1 MKRFNE
7 RTEHMTDNEL
17 LRLLKTDPQNG
28 LEAVVRQ
35 YNAYVMKIA
44 YLRLNDVCTNEDIEE
59 TVSDIFLKFFQF
71 GCKNNFDISSVKA
84 VLSVISARHCIDVFR
99 KKMQEIKSVSIDE
112 LPNEIGV
119 FETYPSDS
127 IVADILK
134 ELNDIDRKIII
145 RRYFFG
151 QKSREIAK
159 DLNMRPSAVDTRISR
174 ALVRLRKIIKEDDR

>member
-17 LRLLKTDPQNG
+17 LRLLKNDPQNG
-28 LEAVVRQ
+28 LAAVVEQ

-44 YLRLNDVCTNEDIEE
+44 FLRLNDVCTNEDIEE
-59 TVSDIFLKFFQF
+59 IVSDIFFKFFQF

-99 KKMQEIKSVSIDE
+99 KKMQEIRPVPIDDI
-112 LPNEIGV
+112 PNEIGV

-127 IVADILK
+127 IIADILK
-134 ELNDIDRKIII
+134 KLNDTARKIII

-151 QKSREIAK
+151 QKSKEIAK
-159 DLNMRPSAVDTRISR
+159 GLNMKPSAVDTRISR
-174 ALVRLRKIIKEDDR
+174 ALVRLRKIMKEDYR